1 MTSTRPVFVRLPEEQ
16 ALQLDHA
23 CYVQGMTKQAF
34 VRTALANHLGGATS
48 DGSANEFGRR
58 DDVLTLDE
66 LVSLLR
72 VEVEVVRRRVEAGE
86 LPGRRF
92 GDDWRFSRHG
102 VMAWLATSEDHGR
115 RAAGSEAP
123 RVS

>member
-16 ALQLDHA
+16 ALQLEHA

-34 VRTALANHLGGATS
+34 VRTALANHLGGASS
-48 DGSANEFGRR
+48 DGPARDLGRR
-58 DDVLTLDE
+58 EDVLTLDE
-66 LVSLLR
+66 LAALLR
-72 VEVEVVRRRVEAGE
+72 VEVKVVRRRVEAGE

-92 GDDWRFSRHG
+92 GDAWRFSRHG
-102 VMAWLATSEDHGR
+102 VMAWLAASEDHGR
-115 RAAGSEAP
+115 RAAGFDAP